1 LATRLSSVET
11 SVQLGDAGLGA
22 GLVVALDEDELD
34 FVPPPD
40 EPATALLLELLDP
53 PPLEPPD
60 ERATQ
65 VVSGQCR
72 P

>member
-1 LATRLSSVET
+1 
-11 SVQLGDAGLGA
+11 VQLGEAGLGA
-22 GLVVALDEDELD
+22 GLVVELDEDELD
-34 FVPPPD
+34 FVPPPPD
-40 EPATALLLELLDP
+40 EPATALLLELLD